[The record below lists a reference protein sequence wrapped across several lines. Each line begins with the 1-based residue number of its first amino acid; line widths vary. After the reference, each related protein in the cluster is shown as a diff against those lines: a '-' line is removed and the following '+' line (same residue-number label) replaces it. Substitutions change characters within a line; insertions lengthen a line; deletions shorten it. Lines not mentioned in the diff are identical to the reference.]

1 MSDSIKVA
9 IKIKPLIE
17 RDKNEDLS
25 MQWVTEGNT
34 IAPTDVELRKQADG
48 EFKFGMT
55 LMCYEINTVL
65 MELRPWHTKK
75 FND

>member
-9 IKIKPLIE
+9 IKPLIE
-17 RDKNEDLS
+17 RDKNENLS

-55 LMCYEINTVL
+55 LICYEINTVL
-65 MELRPWHTKK
+65 MELRLWHTKK
-75 FND
+75 FNG